1 MAAGLETWNVRDFT
15 PMDRFWMRFRLGNL
29 SLHSWFHSD
38 LSTITRCDSN
48 PSELNRVFF
57 ALNDDVRT
65 PLSYELQ
72 KDLKF
77 SLESSGFNLHT
88 DMFESFLSL
97 QIQTLLRNSMRCRD
111 VFVPI
116 CFIPPSIRD
125 EAGRPTASIT
135 SRLLLL
141 ILSQDEELKQWIRS
155 KFRLSDFQSDAAE
168 SEPQL
173 SQDRQ
178 Q

>member
-1 MAAGLETWNVRDFT
+1 MSLCTRDST
-15 PMDRFWMRFRLGNL
+15 LTCRQSRDATRIHLNL
-29 SLHSWFHSD
+29 
-38 LSTITRCDSN
+38 TG
-48 PSELNRVFF
+48 FF

-77 SLESSGFNLHT
+77 SVESSGFNLHT

-141 ILSQDEELKQWIRS
+141 ILSQDEELKQ
-155 KFRLSDFQSDAAE
+155 
-168 SEPQL
+168 
-173 SQDRQ
+173 
-178 Q
+178 